1 MKRITVLS
9 LLLSLG
15 TYVGAQTLDTVR
27 VVAKARKFKPR
38 QYIMLMF
45 ELLDT
50 VDASGKTVTVGRS
63 YYFDKR
69 QRTISSVRENDN
81 PQNPKNG
88 TQVIYSFGQNKL
100 SAVTI
105 IPPRSTCRNC
115 ETRYYYSN
123 DTLKSKQENQY
134 TKANSAAFIKQ
145 AHYFQSKVPNDLPWG
160 YFDGEVLVNGQKKK
174 VRPSN

>member
-1 MKRITVLS
+1 MKRITVLL

-38 QYIMLMF
+38 EHILLMF

-50 VDASGKTVTVGRS
+50 VDASGKNITIGRS
-63 YYFDKR
+63 YYFDK
-69 QRTISSVRENDN
+69 QRRTLSSVRENDN
-81 PQNPKNG
+81 PQKPQKG

-100 SAVTI
+100 SVATV

-115 ETRYYYSN
+115 QTRYYYSN
-123 DTLKSKQENQY
+123 DTLTSKQENGY
-134 TKANSAAFIKQ
+134 TKANSETFIKQ
-145 AHYFQSKVPNDLPWG
+145 ANYFQSKVPNDLPWG
-160 YFDGEVLVNGQKKK
+160 YFDGEILVNGQKKK
-174 VRPSN
+174 IKESN